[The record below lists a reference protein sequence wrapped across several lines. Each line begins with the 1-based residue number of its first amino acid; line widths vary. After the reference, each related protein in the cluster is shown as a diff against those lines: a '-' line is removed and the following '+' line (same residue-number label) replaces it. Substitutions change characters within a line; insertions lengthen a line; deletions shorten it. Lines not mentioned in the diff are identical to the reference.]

1 MVEEQSAARPAQGRT
16 YSHLTSATARE
27 QRKLASELAEEARR
41 LTARA
46 RELLAQGRAE
56 RAAMTGIGI
65 AMLRVAR
72 STATVVQLR
81 AVAEPTQPPTAVRP
95 SPRRCARRDTAL
107 PRAAS
112 R

>member
-1 MVEEQSAARPAQGRT
+1 MVDEQSAERPAHGRNA
-16 YSHLTSATARE
+16 SHPMYAATRE
-27 QRKLASELAEEARR
+27 QCELAFELAEEARQ

-46 RELLAQGRAE
+46 RELLAQHRAE
-56 RAAMTGIGI
+56 RAAMTGMGM

-72 STATVVQLR
+72 STATVVPLQAVGELR
-81 AVAEPTQPPTAVRP
+81 QAPAAPGR
-95 SPRRCARRDTAL
+95 SRRRRDTTL